1 MQCITCKTGGTA
13 EEAYATYSAC
23 VASALKQEQP
33 GNKYSNLAH
42 IGSCVGTISFVILLF
57 TALATHLNLFFI
69 IMAIVAASF
78 VGTCNG
84 YVKKK
89 NCRIKRKDAIKFW
102 AVHELEQE
110 LVRMEKLF
118 DSKK

>member
-1 MQCITCKTGGTA
+1 MPNCAINLEECLTQYITCKTGGTA

-23 VASALKQEQP
+23 VANALKQEQP

-84 YVKKK
+84 YVKKT
-89 NCRIKRKDAIKFW
+89 
-102 AVHELEQE
+102 
-110 LVRMEKLF
+110 KLQN
-118 DSKK
+118 